1 MHRTSQ
7 LAIVAM
13 ATALVAPAFAADQG
27 PHVSGYGFFGEVE
40 LGGTAFWIGGDAV
53 NDNVVESYQGL
64 NAAARLGARLDNGI
78 HLQGDATGEY
88 TTVDGG
94 TPAPDDENESYKS
107 SATLTGHL
115 AYAYGGGI
123 VGGFAGAL
131 WTDQDN
137 DATDTSRRYFAGAQG
152 RHLVMP
158 DIAVFGQAGY
168 LWGTG
173 GDDDDGLDSIR
184 DAWFGRA
191 GASYYLDDSTRLSG
205 AVLYMDGEM
214 DDDGGDPARVWS
226 IDLDAERQFTANGL
240 SGFARYS
247 YTNLY
252 QGGGED
258 ETITEN
264 TVSVGLKWRFG
275 AGASSLKDADFNG
288 AITNMPNFARI
299 AAQTG
304 GPLE

>member
-1 MHRTSQ
+1 MHRTRRMAV
-7 LAIVAM
+7 LTV
-13 ATALVAPAFAADQG
+13 ATALATPALAADPA
-27 PHVSGYGFFGEVE
+27 PHVSGYGFFGDVE

-53 NDNVVESYQGL
+53 NDNVIESYQGL
-64 NAAARLGARLDNGI
+64 NLAARFGTRLDNGI
-78 HLQGDATGEY
+78 HLQGDAAGEY
-88 TTVDGG
+88 TNVDGS
-94 TPAPDDENESYKS
+94 TSAPNNESYKS
-107 SATLTGHL
+107 SATLTAHL
-115 AYAYGGGI
+115 AYAYGDGI
-123 VGGFAGAL
+123 AGGFAGAL

-137 DATDTSRRYFAGAQG
+137 DATDTSRRYFAGVQG

-173 GDDDDGLDSIR
+173 GDDATGLDSIR

-191 GASYYLDDSTRLSG
+191 GVSYYFDDSTRLSG
-205 AVLYMDGEM
+205 AFLYMDGTM
-214 DDDGGDPARVWS
+214 DTPPNTEPARVWS
-226 IDLDAERQFTANGL
+226 IDVDAERQFTANGL

-252 QGGGED
+252 QGGAED

-264 TVSVGLKWRFG
+264 TVSIGLKWRFG
-275 AGASSLKDADFNG
+275 AGSSSLKDADFNG
-288 AITNMPNFARI
+288 AITNMPNFSRI
-299 AAQTG
+299 VAQTG